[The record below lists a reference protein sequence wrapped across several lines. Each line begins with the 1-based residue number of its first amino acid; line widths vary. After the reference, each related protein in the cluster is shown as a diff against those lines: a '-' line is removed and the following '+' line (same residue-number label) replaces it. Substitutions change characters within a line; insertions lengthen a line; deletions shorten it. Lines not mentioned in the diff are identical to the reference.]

1 MATTTLVFA
10 GNPFA
15 TAEPAYQLQQ
25 AERID
30 DKRHSVVKLKRG
42 SGQVQTDVGT
52 GAIDDLFDNV
62 EEGGPGSDTYA
73 GSSIY
78 DGPRVSVYA

>member
-1 MATTTLVFA
+1 MATTNLIFP

-15 TAEPAYQLQQ
+15 TAEPAFQLQQ

-30 DKRHSVVKLKRG
+30 DKRHSVAKLKRG
-42 SGQVQTDVGT
+42 SGQAQTDVGT
-52 GAIDDLFDNV
+52 GAVDDLFDPV
-62 EEGGPGSDTYA
+62 EEGAPGSDTYA

-78 DGPRVSVYA
+78 DGPRISVYA